1 MSNKKIKMEVALQ
14 EVFDKIKPSNLPKD
28 IYNKFRIY
36 RNRYKKG
43 ELNDKAI
50 RTLLL
55 YFGYIQNPTTYTYKK
70 ENDQSLSNK

>member
-1 MSNKKIKMEVALQ
+1 MEAALQ

-50 RTLLL
+50 RTMFA
-55 YFGYIQNPTTYTYKK
+55 YFGYTQDPSTYTYKK
-70 ENDQSLSNK
+70 ENDQSLKSK